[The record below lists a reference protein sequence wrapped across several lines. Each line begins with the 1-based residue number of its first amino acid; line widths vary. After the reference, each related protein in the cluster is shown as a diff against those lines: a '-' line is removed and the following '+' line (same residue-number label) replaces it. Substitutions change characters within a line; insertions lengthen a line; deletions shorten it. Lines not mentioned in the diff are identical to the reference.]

1 MKNAAKAKPVAPQER
16 DLIAQR
22 RIRPE
27 PGMEFRVFA
36 YGSLMWRPDFDFTEV
51 VPAILY
57 GYHRAFCITS
67 THYRGTTEHPGLVLG
82 LDRGGMCRGRMFRV
96 APEQAAAVADY
107 LHDRE
112 MINSC
117 YLPKWLKV
125 RLPNDDQENANREA
139 GNRVTEE
146 ETTALAFVADRS
158 HPDYTGRL
166 EDDGIVARIATA
178 SGIMGRNLDYLRNT
192 VAHLD
197 DLGIKE
203 CRLHRILRRLDA
215 AG

>member
-1 MKNAAKAKPVAPQER
+1 MAKAKPVKHDAPE
-16 DLIAQR
+16 LIESR

-27 PGMEFRVFA
+27 PGAEFRVFA
-36 YGSLMWRPDFDFTEV
+36 YGSLMWRPDFDFVDV

-67 THYRGTTEHPGLVLG
+67 RHYRGNEEFPGLVLG

-96 APEQAAAVADY
+96 APDKAEAVADY

-117 YLPKWLKV
+117 YQPKWL
-125 RLPNDDQENANREA
+125 RMHLPNDKKS
-139 GNRVTEE
+139 
-146 ETTALAFVADRS
+146 TALAYVADRH
-158 HPDYTGRL
+158 HPDYTGHL
-166 EDDGIVARIATA
+166 DDDRIVATIGRA
-178 SGIMGRNLDYLRNT
+178 SGVMGRNLDYLRNT

-197 DLGIKE
+197 DMGIKE
-203 CRLHRILRRLDA
+203 CRLHHILRRLDA
-215 AG
+215 AD